1 MVSFKPHSQFAA
13 SKARSTDKYA
23 RDSDDSAPAE
33 FPPEQPEADNLEDD
47 AEKYGAEEVELEE
60 ALLKEDAALKAQE
73 EAEATAHP
81 DALKEDDEESDAGSE
96 DLEAE
101 SSDDD
106 EDEEEEGDAEEEGDG
121 DIEMGDGDEEH
132 KPVQGEHASSSGHE
146 VMVH

>member
-1 MVSFKPHSQFAA
+1 MVSIFSYSIAPLKRHHPN
-13 SKARSTDKYA
+13 DMI

-33 FPPEQPEADNLEDD
+33 FPPEQPEADNLDDD

-60 ALLKEDAALKAQE
+60 ALLQEDAALKAQE
-73 EAEATAHP
+73 EADAAAHP
-81 DALKEDDEESDAGSE
+81 DAMKEDDEESDAGSE

-106 EDEEEEGDAEEEGDG
+106 EDEDEEGDAEEEVDG

-132 KPVQGEHASSSGHE
+132 KPVQGGHAPPSGE
-146 VMVH
+146 PWVMVH

>member
-1 MVSFKPHSQFAA
+1 MISN
-13 SKARSTDKYA
+13 A

-33 FPPEQPEADNLEDD
+33 FPPEQPEADNLDDD

-60 ALLKEDAALKAQE
+60 ALLQEDAALKAE
-73 EAEATAHP
+73 EDAEADAHP
-81 DALKEDDEESDAGSE
+81 DAMKEDEEEESDAGSE

-106 EDEEEEGDAEEEGDG
+106 EDEDEEGEGDAEEEGDG
-121 DIEMGDGDEEH
+121 DIEMGDGEEEH
-132 KPVQGEHASSSGHE
+132 KPVKDGHASSSGHE